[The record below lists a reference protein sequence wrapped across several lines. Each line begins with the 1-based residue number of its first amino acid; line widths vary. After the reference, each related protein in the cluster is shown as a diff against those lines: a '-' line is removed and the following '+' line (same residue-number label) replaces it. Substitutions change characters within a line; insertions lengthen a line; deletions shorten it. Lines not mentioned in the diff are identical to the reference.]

1 MLFRSLETTRRIKRI
16 AKGIA
21 EALSI
26 TGPFNIQFIARDNH
40 IKVIECNLR
49 ASRSFPFVSKIL
61 KENFIDYAVRAM
73 LGQKVESPSKSAFEF
88 DFVGVKAPQFSF
100 SRLKGADPLLGVEM
114 SSTGEVACLGDTVE
128 EAYLK
133 ALISVGFNLPKKGVL
148 LSTGTIESKAAF
160 LDSARKIEELGLPIY
175 ATPNTH
181 LFLEQNGIEST
192 MLHQPL
198 DSQSPN
204 VIEALEDGRIDLVI
218 NVPRS
223 LERKDLT
230 SGYLIR
236 RKVVDYGI
244 SMLTNI
250 QAANLLVEALWEIRD
265 PQQMLVKPWSEY
277 S

>member
-1 MLFRSLETTRRIKRI
+1 
-16 AKGIA
+16 
-21 EALSI
+21 
-26 TGPFNIQFIARDNH
+26 
-40 IKVIECNLR
+40 
-49 ASRSFPFVSKIL
+49 
-61 KENFIDYAVRAM
+61 
-73 LGQKVESPSKSAFEF
+73 
-88 DFVGVKAPQFSF
+88 
-100 SRLKGADPLLGVEM
+100 
-114 SSTGEVACLGDTVE
+114 
-128 EAYLK
+128 
-133 ALISVGFNLPKKGVL
+133 
-148 LSTGTIESKAAF
+148 
-160 LDSARKIEELGLPIY
+160 
-175 ATPNTH
+175 
-181 LFLEQNGIEST
+181 
-192 MLHQPL
+192 
-198 DSQSPN
+198 